1 MGESA
6 KNLDKTMIQRQHG
19 AVSIADGFPGQ
30 KLIVLP
36 RPLVRSALS
45 RPGTAHLVVT
55 DCGYF
60 PEARAHG
67 MNRSVGVDQA
77 IVMACVRGS
86 GWCELAGQ
94 RHTILPGQVL
104 VIPPG
109 VPHSYGADRDD
120 PWTLW
125 WLHVTGPDLPELL
138 RISRLTAQ
146 TPVRAVADVYRVVA
160 LIEEAVRTLE
170 RDPTGRSLL
179 MASGAAWHLLTIL
192 SASPRAG
199 DETSPADRAGEYLRE
214 HLGERVSVA
223 DLAGLAQ
230 LSPSHFA
237 ALFRRRFGVPVLRYQ
252 TELRMARAREL
263 LDTSSAPV
271 AVIAREVGYADPF
284 YFSRQFAAIHGTTP
298 RRYRSQHKG

>member
-1 MGESA
+1 MFHTG
-6 KNLDKTMIQRQHG
+6 H
-19 AVSIADGFPGQ
+19 VSIADGFPGQ

-67 MNRSVGVDQA
+67 MRRSVGIDQA
-77 IVMACVRGS
+77 VVIACVRGA
-86 GWCELAGQ
+86 GWCEIGGQ
-94 RHTILPGQVL
+94 RHRIGAGQVL

-109 VPHSYGADRDD
+109 APHAYGADPDD

-125 WLHVTGPDLPELL
+125 WLHVTGPDLAELL
-138 RISRLTAQ
+138 RVSRLTAQ
-146 TPVRAVADVYRVVA
+146 TPVRTVADVYRVVA
-160 LIEEAVRTLE
+160 LIEETIRSLE

-199 DETSPADRAGEYLRE
+199 DEASPADRAGDYLRE
-214 HLGERVSVA
+214 HLSERVSVA
-223 DLAGLAQ
+223 DLADMAQ

-237 ALFRRRFGVPVLRYQ
+237 ALFRRRFGIPVLRYQ

-263 LDTSSAPV
+263 LDTTTLPV
-271 AVIAREVGYADPF
+271 AEVAREVGYGDPF
-284 YFSRQFAAIHGTTP
+284 YFSRQFSALHGTTP
-298 RRYRSQHKG
+298 RQYRSQHKG